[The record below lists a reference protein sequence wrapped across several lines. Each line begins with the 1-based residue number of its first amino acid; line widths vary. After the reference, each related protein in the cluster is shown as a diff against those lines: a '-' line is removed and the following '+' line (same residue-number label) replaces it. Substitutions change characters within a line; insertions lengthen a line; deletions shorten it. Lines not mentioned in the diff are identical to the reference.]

1 MTRHDLHNVH
11 AFREDGT
18 LHCFACERPLTIDE
32 VQDVLDR
39 SGLTTHGVSLGEELI
54 ERSQIRWIIR
64 LMDRLQNRFHRGRC
78 RTVAA

>member
-11 AFREDGT
+11 AFKEDNT
-18 LHCFACERPLTIDE
+18 LHCFACHRPLTEDE

-39 SGLTTHGVSLGEELI
+39 SGLTSHGVSLGEELI
-54 ERSQIRWIIR
+54 ERSQIRWAIR
-64 LMDRLQNRFHRGRC
+64 LLDTVQDRLHRGRC